1 MKYNAKT
8 FFLDGIFITRR
19 VRSNLNEN
27 LGLEYFFY
35 NLNSYAVTK
44 FVAFILSLSKR
55 LVFVIETNEEF
66 CETEDRHF
74 AWNHI
79 NGKYKFQALFK

>member
-8 FFLDGIFITRR
+8 FFPDVIFITRR
-19 VRSNLNEN
+19 VRSNLNAN

-35 NLNSYAVTK
+35 NSYAVTK
-44 FVAFILSLSKR
+44 FVAIILSLSKR